1 MTAILAMLDT
11 LGAVPSG
18 MPRPHLDG
26 APPPRALPGFFVQR
40 SSRCLHRPGEPPH
53 LDSMSG
59 APGRVGDRH
68 AVQPAARAGRAL
80 RRLSAGGLPP
90 GIHRGLPSR
99 NMTLIASIG
108 APIDVTVQTS
118 PAQRPASY
126 RCVVSGLQASAAQIS
141 LDGTQEGVSI
151 ALSPLG
157 CRELLQMPAAELWD
171 LSYELSEVRGPSG
184 DELWERIQYAGDWS
198 QRFAA
203 CDRVLLGWL
212 RETATSES
220 WPGAGVASSP
230 RAACCRSAA
239 WPWRLGTPANTL
251 PACSAQSSDSAR
263 SWPAVSCVSSRHNER
278 FAPPLRGLPVPHR
291 GVVRLCRPGTPDA
304 GVRRAGRV
312 HSTCA
317 ARRGSSN
324 PSRLHRHRGLML
336 DV

>member
-1 MTAILAMLDT
+1 
-11 LGAVPSG
+11 

-26 APPPRALPGFFVQR
+26 APPRRAAHRLFSCSA

-212 RETATSES
+212 RETATSRAGQVLA
-220 WPGAGVASSP
+220 WHRRLARHAADRPPGHGDWVLPPTPCPPVPRRVRTRPEAGQPCRAFRAGTTSASH
-230 RAACCRSAA
+230 R
-239 WPWRLGTPANTL
+239 
-251 PACSAQSSDSAR
+251 
-263 SWPAVSCVSSRHNER
+263 
-278 FAPPLRGLPVPHR
+278 PLRGLPVPHR

>member
-1 MTAILAMLDT
+1 MEPQVEWVTGT
-11 LGAVPSG
+11 PSSPLRG
-18 MPRPHLDG
+18 LVERYVGYRLV
-26 APPPRALPGFFVQR
+26 GF
-40 SSRCLHRPGEPPH
+40 
-53 LDSMSG
+53 
-59 APGRVGDRH
+59 
-68 AVQPAARAGRAL
+68 
-80 RRLSAGGLPP
+80 PP

-212 RETATSES
+212 RETATSRG

-263 SWPAVSCVSSRHNER
+263 LASR
-278 FAPPLRGLPVPHR
+278 
-291 GVVRLCRPGTPDA
+291 VVRFEQAQRALRTAPSGASLSRIAASCGYADQAHLTREFVELAGCTPRALLGEDLPILQDSTATA
-304 GVRRAGRV
+304 G
-312 HSTCA
+312 
-317 ARRGSSN
+317 
-324 PSRLHRHRGLML
+324 
-336 DV
+336 